1 MEIWSE
7 QIRLQDARMRVE
19 SLRKAFEPV
28 RLERRPEPR
37 VPQRRRRPVL
47 HHRHVPAH

>member
-28 RLERRPEPR
+28 GLERRREPR
-37 VPQRRRRPVL
+37 PPQRRRHPVL